1 MTQIT
6 IDNQTAAKLF
16 EVREKIELRDEKG
29 RIVGHFS
36 PGPPR
41 DENGQIIAPISD
53 EEALR
58 ILEEQRD
65 TARPWADIKRDLEAM

>member
-1 MTQIT
+1 MTQLI
-6 IDNQTAAKLF
+6 IDDATAAKLF
-16 EVREKIELRDEKG
+16 DVHEKIELRDEKG
-29 RIVGHFS
+29 RVVGHFL

-41 DENGQIIAPISD
+41 DENGNLIAPISD

-58 ILEEQRD
+58 ILQEQRD